1 MKKLLFAV
9 QVFGAIAMFP
19 LYVIVELNHGLKT
32 LPVNNSSSAIVREQR
47 DISTQSGIRN
57 ENVVFRYW

>member
-19 LYVIVELNHGLKT
+19 LYVIVEFNHGSKT
-32 LPVNNSSSAIVREQR
+32 LPVNNSSSVIVKEQK
-47 DISTQSGIRN
+47 DISAQSGVRN

>member
-19 LYVIVELNHGLKT
+19 LYVIVEFNHGKKA
-32 LPVNNSSSAIVREQR
+32 LPVHNSSSVIVKEQK
-47 DISTQSGIRN
+47 DISAQSGVRN

>member
-19 LYVIVELNHGLKT
+19 LYVIVEFNHGTKT
-32 LPVNNSSSAIVREQR
+32 LPVNNSASVIEKKQK
-47 DISTQSGIRN
+47 DNGIPSTVKN
-57 ENVVFRYW
+57 ENVIFRYW

>member
-19 LYVIVELNHGLKT
+19 LYVIVEFNHGSKT
-32 LPVNNSSSAIVREQR
+32 LPVNTSTSVIENKQR
-47 DISTQSGIRN
+47 DISTQSGVRN

>member
-19 LYVIVELNHGLKT
+19 LYVIVEFNHGTKT
-32 LPVNNSSSAIVREQR
+32 LPVNTSTSVIEKKQR
-47 DISTQSGIRN
+47 DNGIPSTVKN
-57 ENVVFRYW
+57 ENVIFSYW